1 MGIYGKGGYVKNLGQ
16 NQEESAQILADLNA
30 NNWIDRGTRAVFVD
44 FTTYNAN
51 INLFCQIRLILKQI
65 LKKYKIYDGF
75 LKRLTIE
82 MPATGGATPSWS
94 FRSVKLIRYVSSMD
108 YFVMT
113 CEFIFLIYLVYYSIE
128 EIIEVNFERLLKEKY
143 WEKFLKNF

>member
-1 MGIYGKGGYVKNLGQ
+1 MM
-16 NQEESAQILADLNA
+16 
-30 NNWIDRGTRAVFVD
+30 
-44 FTTYNAN
+44 
-51 INLFCQIRLILKQI
+51 
-65 LKKYKIYDGF
+65 GF
-75 LKRLTIE
+75 LERLTIE

-128 EIIEVNFERLLKEKY
+128 EIIEVNFER
-143 WEKFLKNF
+143 

>member
-1 MGIYGKGGYVKNLGQ
+1 MHSSALKVDAPIINGLLGIYGKGGYVKNLGQ
-16 NQEESAQILADLNA
+16 SQEESAQILAELNA

-75 LKRLTIE
+75 LRKI
-82 MPATGGATPSWS
+82 
-94 FRSVKLIRYVSSMD
+94 
-108 YFVMT
+108 
-113 CEFIFLIYLVYYSIE
+113 
-128 EIIEVNFERLLKEKY
+128 N
-143 WEKFLKNF
+143 N